1 MQWLVQKPNGSEY
14 GCMELKR
21 FSQIFLAA
29 ISAVLYS
36 GLIGAKNAPSHS
48 ATATSTLQDP
58 CAAMP
63 TPEEQKDCKRN
74 TAKSYPL
81 GTVKRIHIAGS
92 KYYDAENRICTSHG
106 SRQLTKAR
114 VRSFLKNA
122 IPISQISLMNYY
134 GEHGE
139 CTSQNVLVVFNDGR
153 SVNIS
158 FAARSNTAYV
168 SLLANGQEADVYFYY
183 CEKCSQ

>member
-1 MQWLVQKPNGSEY
+1 MGV
-14 GCMELKR
+14 KR
-21 FSQIFLAA
+21 FLLLLITA
-29 ISAVLYS
+29 ISVVSYS
-36 GLIGAKNAPSHS
+36 GLVGAKNASSDS
-48 ATATSTLQDP
+48 AAASNTSQDP
-58 CAAMP
+58 CAAMSLP
-63 TPEEQKDCKRN
+63 DEQEDCKRN
-74 TAKSYPL
+74 TARAYSF

-92 KYYDAENRICTSHG
+92 KYYDSDNKICTSHG
-106 SRQLTKAR
+106 GRQLTKAR

-122 IPISQISLMNYY
+122 IPVSQISLMNYY
-134 GEHGE
+134 GDHGE

-168 SLLANGQEADVYFYY
+168 SPIVNGQEADVYFYY

>member
-1 MQWLVQKPNGSEY
+1 MGV
-14 GCMELKR
+14 KR
-21 FSQIFLAA
+21 YLLFLLAA

-36 GLIGAKNAPSHS
+36 GLTGAQNTPSHS

-63 TPEEQKDCKRN
+63 LAEEREDCKRN
-74 TAKSYPL
+74 TARTYPF
-81 GTVKRIHIAGS
+81 GAVKRIHIAGS
-92 KYYDAENRICTSHG
+92 KYYDAENRICTSHVG
-106 SRQLTKAR
+106 RRLTKAR

-122 IPISQISLMNYY
+122 VPISQMSLMNYH

-168 SLLANGQEADVYFYY
+168 SLLANGQEVDVFFYY